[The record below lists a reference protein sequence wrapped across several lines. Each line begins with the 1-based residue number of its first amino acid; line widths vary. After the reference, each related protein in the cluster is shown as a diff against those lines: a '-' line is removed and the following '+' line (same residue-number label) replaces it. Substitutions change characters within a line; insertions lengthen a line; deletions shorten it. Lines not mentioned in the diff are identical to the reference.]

1 MASRRC
7 FLIVL
12 ATAAVGASA
21 CVRVYVPDVQQG
33 NVITQEMV
41 GQLKTGMTRR
51 QVQFILGT
59 PLITD
64 PFHQDRWD
72 YYYSYKRGK
81 KYRAKRRLSL
91 FFKGDELVEI
101 RGNIPL
107 KTDESKHSGINK
119 PGFHVTRDGVGG
131 ATTSRRAV

>member
-1 MASRRC
+1 MIKC
-7 FLIVL
+7 FTRTVVL
-12 ATAAVGASA
+12 LLVATFAIG

-41 GQLKTGMTRR
+41 DQLKVGMNRR

-72 YYYSYKRGK
+72 YYYSLKRGK
-81 KYRAKRRLSL
+81 KYRAKRTLSL
-91 FFKGDELVEI
+91 FFKGDELTEI
-101 RGNIPL
+101 RGNVRV
-107 KTDESKHSGINK
+107 K
-119 PGFHVTRDGVGG
+119 PQGTSDTG
-131 ATTSRRAV
+131 AQSAGSS

>member
-1 MASRRC
+1 MASRRG
-7 FLIVL
+7 FLIAL
-12 ATAAVGASA
+12 AAAVVATG

-41 GQLKTGMTRR
+41 DQLKTGMSRR
-51 QVQFILGT
+51 QVQFVLGT

-101 RGNIPL
+101 RGNVRV
-107 KTDESKHSGINK
+107 KTDESSTPPSANLGS
-119 PGFHVTRDGVGG
+119 T
-131 ATTSRRAV
+131 

>member
-1 MASRRC
+1 MIKC
-7 FLIVL
+7 FTFTVALSLV
-12 ATAAVGASA
+12 AAFAIG

-41 GQLKTGMTRR
+41 DQLKVGMNRR

-72 YYYSYKRGK
+72 YYYSLKRGK
-81 KYRAKRRLSL
+81 KYRAKRTLSL
-91 FFKGDELVEI
+91 FFKGDELTEI
-101 RGNIPL
+101 RGNVRV
-107 KTDESKHSGINK
+107 K
-119 PGFHVTRDGVGG
+119 PQG
-131 ATTSRRAV
+131 TSETEAQPAGSS

>member
-12 ATAAVGASA
+12 AVAVSASA

-41 GQLKTGMTRR
+41 DQLKTGMTRR
-51 QVQFILGT
+51 QVQFVLGT

-72 YYYSYKRGK
+72 YYYSYKRGN

-101 RGNIPL
+101 RGNVRV
-107 KTDESKHSGINK
+107 KTEESNTPPSTNLDS
-119 PGFHVTRDGVGG
+119 T
-131 ATTSRRAV
+131 

>member
-1 MASRRC
+1 MIKC
-7 FLIVL
+7 FTRTVALSLV
-12 ATAAVGASA
+12 AAFAIA

-41 GQLKTGMTRR
+41 DQLKVGMNRR

-72 YYYSYKRGK
+72 YYYSLKRGK
-81 KYRAKRRLSL
+81 KYRAKRTLSL
-91 FFKGDELVEI
+91 FFKGDELIEI
-101 RGNIPL
+101 RGNVRA
-107 KTDESKHSGINK
+107 K
-119 PGFHVTRDGVGG
+119 PQG
-131 ATTSRRAV
+131 TSDTKAQSAGSS

>member
-1 MASRRC
+1 MASRRG

-12 ATAAVGASA
+12 VAAVIANG
-21 CVRVYVPDVQQG
+21 CLRVYVPDVQQG
-33 NVITQEMV
+33 NVITQEMLD
-41 GQLKTGMTRR
+41 QLKTGMTRR
-51 QVQFILGT
+51 QVQFVLGT

-64 PFHQDRWD
+64 PFHQERWD

-101 RGNIPL
+101 RGDI
-107 KTDESKHSGINK
+107 KVRTDESGTPASKALGH
-119 PGFHVTRDGVGG
+119 T
-131 ATTSRRAV
+131 

>member
-1 MASRRC
+1 MASRLL

-12 ATAAVGASA
+12 VAAVVAAS
-21 CVRVYVPDVQQG
+21 CIRVYVPDVQQG

-41 GQLKTGMTRR
+41 DQLKTGMTRR
-51 QVQFILGT
+51 QVQFVLGT

-64 PFHQDRWD
+64 PFHQNRWD

-101 RGNIPL
+101 RGNVRV
-107 KTDESKHSGINK
+107 KTNESNTPASAILGS
-119 PGFHVTRDGVGG
+119 T
-131 ATTSRRAV
+131 

>member
-1 MASRRC
+1 MASRRF

-12 ATAAVGASA
+12 TMAVTGASA

-41 GQLKTGMTRR
+41 DQLKTGMTRR
-51 QVQFILGT
+51 QVQFVLGT

-72 YYYSYKRGK
+72 YYYSYKRGN

-101 RGNIPL
+101 RGNVRV
-107 KTDESKHSGINK
+107 KTDESNTPPSTNLGS
-119 PGFHVTRDGVGG
+119 T
-131 ATTSRRAV
+131 

>member
-1 MASRRC
+1 MIKC
-7 FLIVL
+7 FTRTVVL
-12 ATAAVGASA
+12 SLVATFAIA

-41 GQLKTGMTRR
+41 DQLKVGMNRR

-72 YYYSYKRGK
+72 YYYSLKRGK
-81 KYRAKRRLSL
+81 KYRAKRTLSL
-91 FFKGDELVEI
+91 FFKGDELTEI
-101 RGNIPL
+101 RGNVRV
-107 KTDESKHSGINK
+107 K
-119 PGFHVTRDGVGG
+119 PQGTSDTG
-131 ATTSRRAV
+131 AQSAGSS